1 LIHRRILLESGFR
14 RQELVLKRQEHPQK
28 EPVMGRA
35 GRPTAAIELTD
46 EERETWNDN
55 PRPFTWHKS
64 AEEILDRLAGY
75 CRSLNK

>member
-1 LIHRRILLESGFR
+1 MCSSPVAGWPSATRSVGARGLEPLTLP
-14 RQELVLKRQEHPQK
+14 RQGVNIGDAERWHP
-28 EPVMGRA
+28 
-35 GRPTAAIELTD
+35 D
-46 EERETWNDN
+46 DSSHWNDN

>member
-1 LIHRRILLESGFR
+1 LE
-14 RQELVLKRQEHPQK
+14 RQ
-28 EPVMGRA
+28 
-35 GRPTAAIELTD
+35 
-46 EERETWNDN
+46 